1 MRGRRALAAAA
12 LAVLAAGTASPAW
25 AGDGGTYPP
34 TGPQFSPT
42 SAPGPGT
49 HVQGVKVIRTPGG
62 SLPFT
67 GQEIAAMSVGATA
80 LLGWGLAFALL
91 GRRRRDATES

>member
-12 LAVLAAGTASPAW
+12 LAVIAAGVAAPAW
-25 AGDGGTYPP
+25 ADDGTYPP

-49 HVQGVKVIRTPGG
+49 HVKGVKVVRTPDG

-67 GQEIAAMSVGATA
+67 GQEIAALSIGGTA
-80 LLGWGLAFALL
+80 LVGWGLAFALL
-91 GRRRRDATES
+91 GRRRRHAADA

>member
-12 LAVLAAGTASPAW
+12 LSVMAAGVAAPAW
-25 AGDGGTYPP
+25 ADDGTYPP

-49 HVQGVKVIRTPGG
+49 EVKGVKVVRTPSGG

-67 GQEIAAMSVGATA
+67 GQEIAAMTVGATA
-80 LLGWGLAFALL
+80 LLGWGLAFALM
-91 GRRRRDATES
+91 GRRRRDAEQS